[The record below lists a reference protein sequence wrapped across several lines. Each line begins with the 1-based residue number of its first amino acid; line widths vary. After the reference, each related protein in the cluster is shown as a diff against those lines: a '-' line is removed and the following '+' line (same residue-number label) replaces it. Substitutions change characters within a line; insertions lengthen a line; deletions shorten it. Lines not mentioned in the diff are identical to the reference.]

1 MARYGGKDVVIDDSE
16 FQRKAKKLAR
26 EYGVDEREFIKDQTG
41 LLAREVAKFTLPW
54 ASGKPKHTGTGVGT
68 AKDIKAGKMAV
79 LYDLYKI
86 LSPRKKG
93 TVTWAKKTFQ
103 NRPIYIKGKVVAP
116 FAIDDAGELESWHAR
131 WQQPNGRTTK
141 LAKDQRPWVSQP
153 LFNKHV
159 KKEQA
164 KVGIAKAAFVKASL
178 QLGAKGTIPKAVMD
192 NLNKPSG
199 SGKVD
204 KTSKGPQGLISGR
217 ADGLFHTKR
226 FLPELM
232 TNRLKKAVKRLQY
245 IGRQSAKNAGF
256 KTT

>member
-16 FQRKAKKLAR
+16 FQRKAKKLAKQ
-26 EYGVDEREFIKDQTG
+26 YGVDEKEFIKDQTG
-41 LLAREVAKFTLPW
+41 LLAREVAKFTPPW
-54 ASGKPKHTGTGVGT
+54 ASFPKHTGTGVGT

-93 TVTWAKKTFQ
+93 VVTWAKKTFQ

-116 FAIDDAGELESWHAR
+116 FAIDDAGELEAWHS
-131 WQQPNGRTTK
+131 QQQMPNGRTRK

-153 LFNKHV
+153 LFNRHV
-159 KKEQA
+159 KQEQA
-164 KVGIAKAAFVKASL
+164 KVGIAKAAFVKASI
-178 QLGAKGTIPKAVMD
+178 QLGAKGTIPKAVLD

-199 SGKVD
+199 SGNVG
-204 KTSKGPQGLISGR
+204 KTAKGPQGIITGR
-217 ADGLFHTKR
+217 ADGLWHTKR

-232 TNRLKKAVKRLQY
+232 TNRLKKAVKRLEY
-245 IGRQSAKNAGF
+245 IGRESAKKAGF